1 MVNHNGY
8 FDHMYYGDSL
18 WPKKPNLTI
27 ICREN
32 AGTKG
37 FLDLPESSN
46 DKSWTDSYETKDVN
60 NTCE

>member
-1 MVNHNGY
+1 M
-8 FDHMYYGDSL
+8 FYGDSL

-27 ICREN
+27 ICKEN